1 MTGVQTCALPIWN
14 HCSWRSNA
22 KTPAY
27 KVLPEKYGIEAF
39 TPLKWILAERA
50 GKTERRQVPF
60 VADLL
65 FVKASRFKLDPVV
78 ESITTLQY
86 RYVKGLA
93 YRQPLTV
100 RTADMERFIKAVNSD
115 PDPQYYSPDEI
126 TDSMLGR
133 RVRIVGGPL
142 DGNEGNLLAV
152 RGSRRRR
159 LLIEIPSLIVA
170 SVEADPQYIRFI

>member
-1 MTGVQTCALPIWN
+1 
-14 HCSWRSNA
+14 
-22 KTPAY
+22 
-27 KVLPEKYGIEAF
+27 
-39 TPLKWILAERA
+39 
-50 GKTERRQVPF
+50 
-60 VADLL
+60 
-65 FVKASRFKLDPVV
+65 
-78 ESITTLQY
+78 
-86 RYVKGLA
+86 
-93 YRQPLTV
+93 
-100 RTADMERFIKAVNSD
+100 MERFIKAVNSD